1 MKRIVYFNFWQNG
14 DCFINKEYVRDII
27 QHFPESEID
36 YAHKNHPNI
45 VADLRCNHISLQSL
59 PQQLTMWIP
68 IAHDPGADV
77 VYINTWVGCWIGKY
91 LQHGEHANFTT
102 LPRVWKEV
110 YDFLK
115 IEMKDS
121 YEDYHPEIHHEYF
134 DNEHAIQY
142 LNEINHSSLIVF
154 CNGQAMSKQSS
165 MGNMEKII
173 ELVADAFPNYNL
185 FVTDIVNVNKPNVK
199 FSEEVL
205 KSCVGNLN
213 QISHISSFAKLI
225 IGKNSGPFTYAHTR
239 ANMSNPNSTFMCFSH
254 RLEHCLM
261 GEGEYL
267 TNSFFSDTIDDS
279 EAFKIIS
286 ELISSPQYSNIKKTT
301 KQL

>member
-1 MKRIVYFNFWQNG
+1 MKRIVFFNFWQNG

-27 QHFPESEID
+27 QHFPEAEKY

-45 VADLRCNHISLQSL
+45 VADLGCVHIPLNVL
-59 PQQLTMWIP
+59 PPQLTMWNP
-68 IAHDPGADV
+68 IASDPENET
-77 VYINTWVGCWIGKY
+77 VYINTWIGCWIGKY

-115 IEMKDS
+115 IDMKPS
-121 YEDYHPEIHHEYF
+121 YQDYHPEIKQELY
-134 DNEHAIQY
+134 DNDDCISY
-142 LNEINHSSLIVF
+142 INDIGAAPLVVF
-154 CNGQAMSKQSS
+154 CNGQAMSQQSS

-173 ELVADAFPNYNL
+173 ESVADAFPDHQFL
-185 FVTDIVNVNKPNVK
+185 VTDRVNVNRHNVK
-199 FSEEVL
+199 FSDDVL
-205 KSCVGNLN
+205 KGTVGNLN
-213 QISHISSFAKLI
+213 RISYISNFAKLI

-239 ANMSNPNSTFMCFSH
+239 LNMHDPNKTFMCFSH
-254 RLEHCLM
+254 KMEHSLM

-267 TNSFFSDTIDDS
+267 TNSFFSDTIDDN
-279 EAFKIIS
+279 EAVKIIS

>member
-1 MKRIVYFNFWQNG
+1 MKKIVFFNFWQNG

-27 QHFPESEID
+27 QHFPEAEID

-45 VADLRCNHISLQSL
+45 VADLKCSHVPLESLHS
-59 PQQLTMWIP
+59 QLNMWIP
-68 IAHDPGADV
+68 IAHDEEKDV

-110 YDFLK
+110 YDYLK
-115 IEMKDS
+115 IIMKDS
-121 YEDYHPEIHHEYF
+121 YEYYHPQIHHEHF
-134 DNEHAIQY
+134 DNTHCIEY
-142 LNEINHSSLIVF
+142 LNEIGHSSLIVF

-173 ELVADAFPNYNL
+173 ELVADAFPKHNL
-185 FVTDIVNVNKPNVK
+185 FVTDRVNVDRPNVK
-199 FSEEVL
+199 FSDDVL
-205 KSCVGNLN
+205 KGTVGNLN
-213 QISHISSFAKLI
+213 QISYISRFAKLI

-239 ANMSNPNSTFMCFSH
+239 ANMTNPHKTFMCFSH
-254 RLEHCLM
+254 VLEHCLM

-267 TNSFFSDTIDDS
+267 TNSFFSDTIDDI

-286 ELISSPQYSNIKKTT
+286 ELIESPKYEAIKKNT
-301 KQL
+301 KWL